1 MSMLCRIH
9 SKVWAHDSPV
19 SLLCYVER
27 AVGRDEER
35 DDCCHEVRDGV
46 RNVLRNTIRL
56 IRERRLI
63 RENTEPFILTART
76 QHPEALA

>member
-9 SKVWAHDSPV
+9 SKVRARDSPV
-19 SLLCYVER
+19 SILRYVER
-27 AVGRDEER
+27 AAVRDEER

-56 IRERRLI
+56 IRERRLT
-63 RENTEPFILTART
+63 RGNMEPFILTAQT
-76 QHPEALA
+76 QHSGALA